1 MPVRLCLLAAVAI
14 TLAAPAQSQERWGGE
29 WRGGRAGRGCCG
41 AGPGGPG
48 WGAPGWGGPGWGEPG
63 WDGYRAYPYAG
74 SPYRPYYAPPVVAVP
89 PRAWAPPVVV
99 VPGPPAVTYSQP
111 PAEFVYW
118 CDNPSGYYPN
128 VTTCNGPWRE
138 QSATQPR

>member
-1 MPVRLCLLAAVAI
+1 MPVLRSCLLVCLAM
-14 TLAAPAQSQERWGGE
+14 TLTAPALSQERWGDE
-29 WRGGRAGRGCCG
+29 WRRGRGCC
-41 AGPGGPG
+41 APGPGG
-48 WGAPGWGGPGWGEPG
+48 AGWGGPG

-74 SPYRPYYAPPVVAVP
+74 VPYRPYYAPPVVVAP

-99 VPGPPAVTYSQP
+99 VPVPPPVTYSQR